1 VGHNFSPC
9 ASSCCCEEVPEVG
22 VRFRK
27 GMSLAVISV
36 DFLVDNI
43 RDVESRAESVVCVTV
58 TCLVYL
64 YPMAESA
71 LALLWIY
78 ALTVQ
83 TVKHG
88 ILALYEV
95 MWL

>member
-1 VGHNFSPC
+1 M
-9 ASSCCCEEVPEVG
+9 PEVG

-27 GMSLAVISV
+27 GVSLGVISV

-64 YPMAESA
+64 YLMAESA

-78 ALTVQ
+78 ALTMQ
-83 TVKHG
+83 SVKHRV
-88 ILALYEV
+88 LALHEV
-95 MWL
+95 IWL

>member
-1 VGHNFSPC
+1 
-9 ASSCCCEEVPEVG
+9 VPEVG

-64 YPMAESA
+64 YPIRFGIIVDLRLDHAEREARSPCA
-71 LALLWIY
+71 ARGDVAMRRQI
-78 ALTVQ
+78 
-83 TVKHG
+83 
-88 ILALYEV
+88 
-95 MWL
+95 